1 MPLSAL
7 LTLALIAV
15 SRGDFSAAT
24 KPLANAFTSTPEP
37 VPKVLMMPAA
47 AVLADVL
54 VVLAVVAVAL
64 VDVVAVTML
73 YVNGIYLMKLN
84 KFS

>member
-1 MPLSAL
+1 
-7 LTLALIAV
+7 
-15 SRGDFSAAT
+15 
-24 KPLANAFTSTPEP
+24 

-73 YVNGIYLMKLN
+73 YVNVIYLMKLN